1 MASIFTVVLMYA
13 TWSSIFSLGKMTLEY
28 CPPLFLTGARMVL
41 ASLFLLGFLAIA
53 KRSSFSLNRK
63 QLLSLAVLAFFS
75 IYLTN
80 ALEFWG
86 LQYLSAAKTC
96 FIYSLSPFFA
106 ALFSYLHFK
115 EKMNAHKW
123 LGLAIGFAGFIPV
136 LLTQTGS
143 EELMN
148 AFSFLS
154 WPTLAI
160 MGAALCSV
168 YGWVILRLI
177 VKDQEISPLMANGSS
192 MLIGGILAFIHSF
205 FVENWNPIPIQSA
218 DILPFFKGTLMMTL
232 ISNIICYNLYGML
245 LKRFTATFLSFMG
258 LLSPIFASINA
269 WIFLGES
276 PSWTI
281 FLSTS
286 VVSLGLWVVYR
297 AELKQG
303 YILKAKQTSVPT
315 PAS

>member
-1 MASIFTVVLMYA
+1 MILGSMAL
-13 TWSSIFSLGKMTLEY
+13 
-28 CPPLFLTGARMVL
+28 L
-41 ASLFLLGFLAIA
+41 AFLAIT
-53 KRSSFSLNRK
+53 KRSSFSLNKK
-63 QLLSLAVLAFFS
+63 QLLSIVVLAFFS

-80 ALEFWG
+80 TLEFWG

-106 ALFSYLHFK
+106 ALFSYIHFQ
-115 EKMNAHKW
+115 EKMNARKW
-123 LGLAIGFAGFIPV
+123 VGLSIGFVGFIPV

-148 AFSFLS
+148 AFSFFS
-154 WPTLAI
+154 WPTLAV

-192 MLIGGILAFIHSF
+192 MLIGGALAFAHSF
-205 FVENWNPIPIQSA
+205 LVEGWNPLPIATA
-218 DILPFFKGTLMMTL
+218 DFAPFLKGTLLMTL
-232 ISNIICYNLYGML
+232 ISNIICYNLYGVL

-258 LLSPIFASINA
+258 LLSPIFASISA
-269 WIFLGES
+269 WVFLGES

-281 FLSTS
+281 FMSTC

-303 YILKAKQTSVPT
+303 YIVTKAKPT
-315 PAS
+315 PSLASGS